1 LAEVSEDPRE
11 VAWHPRHAAKVI
23 GHEAAR
29 AAFAEAFESGR
40 PHHAWLLSGPKGI
53 GKASFAYSIAKGLL
67 AGNNAARSDSWI
79 AARSHPG
86 LFVLERSLND
96 SKPRRLR
103 QEISVDDARRMS
115 EFFAR
120 TSANG
125 GWRTALVD
133 CADDLNTEAGNALLK
148 LVEEPPPK
156 SLILIISNQPGRV
169 LRTLRSRCRRL
180 PMARLSDTQV
190 ASVLEALPLEKP
202 LTGEKL
208 QRVISQCGGAPGA
221 ALDLAESGGAS
232 AFEKFRALRQISPG
246 AKADLSQLFAQR
258 QKAVE
263 DFPVF
268 VDLLLAWL
276 AAEAEK
282 EPASGRGAALAQAHA
297 VISARKVVVEGYNLD
312 RRAAVVQALTAI
324 EDALKAA

>member
-1 LAEVSEDPRE
+1 
-11 VAWHPRHAAKVI
+11 
-23 GHEAAR
+23 
-29 AAFAEAFESGR
+29 
-40 PHHAWLLSGPKGI
+40 
-53 GKASFAYSIAKGLL
+53 
-67 AGNNAARSDSWI
+67 
-79 AARSHPG
+79 
-86 LFVLERSLND
+86 
-96 SKPRRLR
+96 
-103 QEISVDDARRMS
+103 
-115 EFFAR
+115 
-120 TSANG
+120 
-125 GWRTALVD
+125 
-133 CADDLNTEAGNALLK
+133 
-148 LVEEPPPK
+148 
-156 SLILIISNQPGRV
+156 
-169 LRTLRSRCRRL
+169 
-180 PMARLSDTQV
+180 MARLSDTQV

-282 EPASGRGAALAQAHA
+282 EPASARGAALAQAHA
-297 VISARKVVVEGYNLD
+297 VISARRAVVEGYNLD